1 MHGGLC
7 TRSKA
12 IIKPAFHKSLPF
24 SDLVSGW
31 PGFYRNLQ
39 ISSHKVLT
47 QGGQGG
53 IVRLLSRQRSDGNET
68 QRPAP
73 LFKKQNNR

>member
-1 MHGGLC
+1 M
-7 TRSKA
+7 
-12 IIKPAFHKSLPF
+12 KPEFHKVLPF
-24 SDLVSGW
+24 SDLARSGAEFW
-31 PGFYRNLQ
+31 QILQ

-47 QGGQGG
+47 RVGQGG

-73 LFKKQNNR
+73 LFKKQN

>member
-1 MHGGLC
+1 M
-7 TRSKA
+7 
-12 IIKPAFHKSLPF
+12 KPVFHKSLPF
-24 SDLVSGW
+24 SDLAVCATEFW
-31 PGFYRNLQ
+31 QILQ

-47 QGGQGG
+47 RVGHGG

-73 LFKKQNNR
+73 LFKKQN